1 MLKRMRCLTLLAGAV
16 LFAMSSSAQDPAFA
30 TGPAVGEKIP
40 AFSAVDQDGN
50 TQTLE
55 TLAGP
60 NGLLLL
66 FHRSADW

>member
-1 MLKRMRCLTLLAGAV
+1 MLRRMRCLPLLVGALLV
-16 LFAMSSSAQDPAFA
+16 SMSASAQDPAFA

-40 AFSAVDQDGN
+40 AFSAVDQNGK

-55 TLAGP
+55 SLAGP